1 MERLPALFWGSS
13 MQASDF
19 DLTTKSGVFQA
30 MVQVAARCSKDPLR
44 FVRCAFP
51 WGKGML
57 EGMSGP
63 DVWQEEL
70 LSEIGQRLNA
80 GESAADVIRMAVASG
95 HGIGKSTTVSW
106 LILWA
111 ICTYPD
117 TRGVVTANTD
127 TQLRTKTWA
136 ELAKWYNLCL
146 FKDWF
151 QFTATSIFSK
161 QPGHDK
167 TWRIDAIPWSES
179 NPEAFAGLH
188 NQGKRILVVFD
199 EASSIADIIW
209 EVVEGAVTDRDTQ
222 IIWTAFGNPTR
233 SVGRFFDCF
242 GRHRHRWWHK
252 HIDSR
257 TVGISNKA
265 LLKQWEEDYGEDSDF
280 FKVRVRGIFPSTS
293 SMQFI
298 PRDIVQASMERPMGV
313 INYAQTV
320 AIIGV
325 DVARFGDDA
334 SVIWTRFALDGRSI
348 AKQKYH
354 GLDGH
359 DLGAKV
365 AEHYNHLRKM
375 GVRKIVINVDTGG
388 VGASPVDWLRHNGYP
403 VNAVNFG
410 AGAVNTQRYK
420 NLRAEMWGRMKEWIA
435 QGGCLPQDADLETDL
450 TGVEYGYTP
459 TNQILLEKK
468 EDMKK
473 RGMAS
478 PDNADALAL
487 TFAVRMNEYIDNP
500 TPPAGRRRQEIR
512 SRDPYR

>member
-1 MERLPALFWGSS
+1 MA
-13 MQASDF
+13 DF
-19 DLTTKSGVFQA
+19 DLSTPAGIGQA
-30 MVQVAARCSKDPLR
+30 LVHVAGRCSKDPLK
-44 FVRCAFP
+44 FVQQAFP
-51 WGKGML
+51 WGRDSLSGM
-57 EGMSGP
+57 EGP
-63 DVWQEEL
+63 DEWQREL
-70 LSEIGQRLNA
+70 LSEIGQKLQA
-80 GESAADVIRMAVASG
+80 GASASEVIRTAVASG
-95 HGIGKSTTVSW
+95 HGIGKSATVAW

-111 ICTYPD
+111 ICTFPD
-117 TRGVVTANTD
+117 TRGVITANTD

-136 ELAKWYNLCL
+136 ELAKWYHLCI
-146 FKDWF
+146 FRDWF
-151 QFTATSIFSK
+151 EFTATSIASK
-161 QPGHDK
+161 QPGHEK

-188 NQGKRILVVFD
+188 NQGKRILVIFD
-199 EASSIADIIW
+199 EASAIADQIW
-209 EVVEGAVTDRDTQ
+209 EVIEGALTDRDTQ
-222 IIWTAFGNPTR
+222 IIWSCFGNPTR
-233 SVGRFFDCF
+233 NTGRFFDCF
-242 GRHRHRWWHK
+242 NRYRHRWWCRHV
-252 HIDSR
+252 DSR
-257 TVGISNKA
+257 TVAISNKA
-265 LLKQWEEDYGEDSDF
+265 LLKSWEEDYGEDSDF

-298 PRDIVQASMERPMGV
+298 PRDIVQAAMDRPMGV
-313 INYAQTV
+313 VNYAQTV

-375 GVRKIVINVDTGG
+375 DVRKIVINVDTGG

-420 NLRAEMWGRMKEWIA
+420 NLRAEMWGRMKAWIA

-487 TFAVRMNEYIDNP
+487 TFAVRMNEYMDDP
-500 TPPAGRRRQEIR
+500 TPPVGRRRQEIR

>member
-1 MERLPALFWGSS
+1 MA
-13 MQASDF
+13 DF
-19 DLTTKSGVFQA
+19 DLSTPAGIGQA
-30 MVQVAARCSKDPLR
+30 LVHVAGRCSKDPLR
-44 FVRCAFP
+44 FVQQAFP
-51 WGKGML
+51 WGKDSLSGMT
-57 EGMSGP
+57 GP
-63 DVWQEEL
+63 DVWQREL
-70 LSEIGQRLNA
+70 LTEIGQKLQA
-80 GESAADVIRMAVASG
+80 GASASEVIRTAVASG
-95 HGIGKSTTVSW
+95 HGIGKSATVAW

-111 ICTYPD
+111 ICTFPD
-117 TRGVVTANTD
+117 TRGVITANTD

-136 ELAKWYNLCL
+136 ELAKWYHLCI
-146 FKDWF
+146 FRDWF
-151 QFTATSIFSK
+151 EFTATSIASK
-161 QPGHDK
+161 QPGHEK

-188 NQGKRILVVFD
+188 NQGKRILVIFD
-199 EASSIADIIW
+199 EASAIADQIW
-209 EVVEGAVTDRDTQ
+209 EVIEGALTDRDTQ
-222 IIWTAFGNPTR
+222 IIWSCFGNPTR
-233 SVGRFFDCF
+233 NTGRFFDCF
-242 GRHRHRWWHK
+242 NRYRHRWWCRHV
-252 HIDSR
+252 DSR
-257 TVGISNKA
+257 TVAISNKA
-265 LLKQWEEDYGEDSDF
+265 LLKSWEEDYGEDSDF

-298 PRDIVQASMERPMGV
+298 PRDIVQAAMDRPMGV
-313 INYAQTV
+313 VNYAQTV

-420 NLRAEMWGRMKEWIA
+420 NLRAEMWGRMKAWIA

-487 TFAVRMNEYIDNP
+487 TFAVRTNEYMDDP
-500 TPPAGRRRQEIR
+500 TPPVGRRRQEIR